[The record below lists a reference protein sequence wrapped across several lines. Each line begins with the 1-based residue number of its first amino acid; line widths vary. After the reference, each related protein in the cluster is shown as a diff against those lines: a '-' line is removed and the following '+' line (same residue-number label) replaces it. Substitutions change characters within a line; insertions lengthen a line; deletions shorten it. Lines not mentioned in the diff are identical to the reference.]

1 LKSLRTLNLG
11 LKKAVSKELLKR
23 KAKEIKKISFNLED
37 YLFPEQLAF
46 VRDKSLNTIAVCSR
60 RAGKST
66 AVAADL
72 VLTADQNPECTSLYV
87 TGTRSDAKKIIWK
100 EVLKFNRTHQLGGIP
115 NISELTLSFENGS
128 IVRLNGAKDENE
140 IDKIRGQL
148 PPLKKVYIDEAQ
160 KIRDSILI
168 QLIDDV
174 LEPALLDYGASISLL
189 GTPGSIPVGYFHR
202 MAHNLKEDGTP
213 LPTKVWSLH
222 SWTFFDNPFIAAK
235 SKTSHRELLERVLK
249 RRGLTIDHP
258 TIQREY
264 FGKWTLDLESL
275 LIHYDE
281 KKNHFDQL
289 PSYKKPW
296 NYIMGIDLGFDDA
309 DAIAVLA
316 WHDEDPN
323 TYLVHEE
330 VTAGQGISEL
340 VEQIQK
346 LQTQYDISK
355 MVIDQGGLGKK
366 IAEELRRRK
375 QIPVQAAD
383 KARKM
388 EHIKF
393 LNDALRTGRFKAKRD
408 SKFAQDSF
416 LVEIDRDKSTP
427 DKIKV
432 SEKYHSDALDSS
444 LYAFVESPAY
454 GYVPEVTKPK
464 LYTREWYLAQE
475 DEMFNATLEQMK
487 REAEMTKDPWEKMLK
502 GEI

>member
-1 LKSLRTLNLG
+1 MIPLKKSLT
-11 LKKAVSKELLKR
+11 KEIVKR
-23 KAKEIKKISFNLED
+23 KKKTLERVSFKLED
-37 YLFPEQLAF
+37 YLFPQQLKF
-46 VRDKSLNTIAVCSR
+46 VQDPSLNTIAVCSR

-72 VLTADQNPECTSLYV
+72 VLTADRNPECTALYV

-100 EVLKFNRTHQLGGIP
+100 EILKFNRVHRLGGVP

-128 IVRLNGAKDENE
+128 IVRLNGAKDETE

-160 KIRDSILI
+160 KIRDSILV

-189 GTPGSIPVGYFHR
+189 GTPGSIPAGYFYR

-213 LPTKVWSLH
+213 LPSQVWSVH
-222 SWTFFDNPFIAAK
+222 QWTFFDNPHIALK
-235 SKTSHRELLERVLK
+235 SKTSHQDLLSRVLK

-281 KKNHFDQL
+281 KKNHYDDL
-289 PSYKKPW
+289 PTFKTPW
-296 NYIMGIDLGFDDA
+296 NYIMGIDLGFDDS

-316 WHDEDPN
+316 WHDESPN
-323 TYLVHEE
+323 TYLVAEQ
-330 VTAGQGISEL
+330 VTSGQGVTDL
-340 VEQIQK
+340 VTQIEAHQK
-346 LQTQYDISK
+346 IYDISK

-366 IAEELRRRK
+366 IAEEIRK
-375 QIPVQAAD
+375 RHQIPVQPAD

-388 EHIKF
+388 EHIKL

-432 SEKYHSDALDSS
+432 SDKFHSDALDST
-444 LYAFVESPAY
+444 LYSFVESPAY
-454 GYVPEVTKPK
+454 GYTAPVTKPK
-464 LYTREWYLAQE
+464 AHTREWYLAQE
-475 DEMFNATLEQMK
+475 DDMFNSQVEQMK
-487 REAEMTKDPWEKMLK
+487 REAELTQDPWQKVLK

>member
-1 LKSLRTLNLG
+1 MRNLKFHEAAAG
-11 LKKAVSKELLKR
+11 KELLKR
-23 KAKEIKKISFNLED
+23 KHKILEKISFKLED
-37 YLFPEQLAF
+37 YLFPEQLKF
-46 VRDKSLNTIAVCSR
+46 VQDTSLNTIAVCSR

-72 VLTADQNPECTSLYV
+72 VLVASRNAECTALYV
-87 TGTRSDAKKIIWK
+87 TGSRSDAKKIIWK
-100 EVLKFNRTHQLGGIP
+100 EILKFNRVHGLGGVA
-115 NISELTLSFENGS
+115 NISELTLSFDNGS
-128 IVRLNGAKDENE
+128 IVRLNGAQDEKE

-160 KIRDSILI
+160 KIRDSILV

-189 GTPGSIPVGYFHR
+189 GTPGSIPAGYFYR

-213 LPTKVWSLH
+213 LATKVWSVH
-222 SWTFFDNPFIAAK
+222 SWTFFDNPYIKIK
-235 SKTSHRELLERVLK
+235 SKTSHHELLARVLK
-249 RRGLTIDHP
+249 RRGLSIDHP

-275 LIHYDE
+275 LIHYDS
-281 KKNHFDQL
+281 KKNHFDDL
-289 PSYKKPW
+289 PKLKTPY

-309 DAIAVLA
+309 DAIAILA
-316 WHDEDPN
+316 WHDDSPI
-323 TYLVHEE
+323 TYLVEE
-330 VTAGQGISEL
+330 QVTSGQGITEL
-340 VEQIQK
+340 VAQIELLQK
-346 LQTQYDISK
+346 TYPISK

-366 IAEELRRRK
+366 IAEELRRRH

-393 LNDALRTGRFKAKRD
+393 MNDALRTGRLKAKSD
-408 SKFAQDSF
+408 SKFAQDSY

-432 SEKYHSDALDSS
+432 SDKYHSDIIDAL
-444 LYAFVESPAY
+444 LYSYVVSPAY
-454 GYVPEVTKPK
+454 SYTPPIAKPK
-464 LYTREWYLAQE
+464 EKTREWYLAQE
-475 DEMFNATLEQMK
+475 DEMFEAQVDQMK
-487 REAEMTKDPWEKMLK
+487 READITQDPWQKILK
-502 GEI
+502 GEL